1 MEEVHP
7 MTAVVERDEVSELAV
22 HAGWHRRD
30 ADRSDYY
37 TRQLDRV
44 RVIWQGNEAIS
55 GGVLY
60 RDGILM
66 SLTRDLD
73 TVKAWLKR

>member
-1 MEEVHP
+1 
-7 MTAVVERDEVSELAV
+7 MTTIVERDEVSNLAEQ
-22 HAGWHRRD
+22 AGWQHRD

-37 TRQLDRV
+37 LRRPERV
-44 RVIWQGNEAIS
+44 HIIWQGSHAIS

-66 SLTRDLD
+66 SLTSDLD
-73 TVKAWLKR
+73 IRHPRARLPANHA

>member
-1 MEEVHP
+1 
-7 MTAVVERDEVSELAV
+7 MTATAERDEVSELAV
-22 HAGWHRRD
+22 EAGWQHRD

-37 TRQLDRV
+37 LRRPERV
-44 RVIWQGNEAIS
+44 HIVWQGNQAIS

-60 RDGILM
+60 KDNILM

-73 TVKAWLKR
+73 TVKGWLKR

>member
-1 MEEVHP
+1 
-7 MTAVVERDEVSELAV
+7 MTAIVERDEVSHLAAE
-22 HAGWHRRD
+22 AGWQHRD

-37 TRQLDRV
+37 SRRPERV
-44 RVIWQGNEAIS
+44 HIVWQGSDAIS

-73 TVKAWLKR
+73 TVRSWLKR

>member
-1 MEEVHP
+1 
-7 MTAVVERDEVSELAV
+7 MTATAERDEVITLAEQ
-22 HAGWHRRD
+22 AGWQHRD

-37 TRQLDRV
+37 LRRPERV
-44 RVIWQGNEAIS
+44 HIVWQGSHKIS

-73 TVKAWLKR
+73 TVRGWLKR

>member
-1 MEEVHP
+1 L
-7 MTAVVERDEVSELAV
+7 TATVEREDVITLAEQ
-22 HAGWHRRD
+22 AGWQHRD

-37 TRQLDRV
+37 LRRPERV
-44 RVIWQGNEAIS
+44 HVIWQGNHAIS

-73 TVKAWLKR
+73 TVRSWLKR

>member
-1 MEEVHP
+1 
-7 MTAVVERDEVSELAV
+7 MTATAERDEVISLAEQ
-22 HAGWHRRD
+22 AGWQHRD

-37 TRQLDRV
+37 LRRPDRV
-44 RVIWQGNEAIS
+44 HIIWQGSHAIS

-66 SLTRDLD
+66 SLTRDLE
-73 TVKAWLKR
+73 TVRSWLKR

>member
-1 MEEVHP
+1 
-7 MTAVVERDEVSELAV
+7 MTTIVERDELSQLAAQ
-22 HAGWHRRD
+22 AGWDHRD

-37 TRQLDRV
+37 LRRPDRV
-44 RVIWQGNEAIS
+44 HVVWQGSHAIS

-66 SLTRDLD
+66 TLTRDLD
-73 TVKAWLKR
+73 TVKGWLKR

>member
-1 MEEVHP
+1 
-7 MTAVVERDEVSELAV
+7 MTATAERDEVSELAV
-22 HAGWHRRD
+22 EAGWQHRD

-37 TRQLDRV
+37 LRRPERV
-44 RVIWQGNEAIS
+44 HIVWQGNQAIS
-55 GGVLY
+55 GGVRY

-73 TVKAWLKR
+73 TVRSWLKR